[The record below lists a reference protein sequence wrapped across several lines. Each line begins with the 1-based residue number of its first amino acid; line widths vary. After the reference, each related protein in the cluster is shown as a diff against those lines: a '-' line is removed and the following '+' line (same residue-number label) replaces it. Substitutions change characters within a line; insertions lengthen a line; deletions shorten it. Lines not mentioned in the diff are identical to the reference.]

1 MVLLIQLV
9 PWVVL
14 TILGVI
20 ILCSKH
26 KKVRIWAM
34 IALIIFLIV
43 YPKVQPSYMPKGEIS
58 RTAVPGFEPSKAVIE
73 DNNRKPVSSEER
85 QAKQDE
91 EYRLGAPGLRPD
103 NSGLGIKP

>member
-91 EYRLGAPGLRPD
+91 EYRLGAPGLRPEA
-103 NSGLGIKP
+103 SGVGIKP